1 MKKTKVLIV
10 GGTGLVGRYLSKMLS
25 DKNYEVA
32 HLSSGEWS
40 QTLYPTYY
48 CNYTNSKIDELAVS
62 SADVIIQLAGANIA
76 EKKWTKKRKQI
87 ILDSRVKTT
96 ELIFSAIKYPIK
108 KRTNNL
114 KVFISASAVGYYGAV
129 TTDKVFVEEDQAHN
143 DFLGDVCQKWEQAA
157 DLFNEIGV
165 RTVKIR
171 TGVVLSQSKG
181 ALEKIKKSFKFGT
194 KVILGSGK
202 QFMPW
207 IHIHDLCNIYIKAIE
222 DNTMSGAYN
231 AVAPQYTS
239 YSQFADGLKSVYKNI
254 FLSVKVPAFFLR
266 TILGEMSLIL
276 LEGSRISVNK
286 ILSTGFKYKYPK
298 LQEALEELIIKN
310 KK

>member
-10 GGTGLVGRYLSKMLS
+10 GGTGLVGRYLSKMLN
-25 DKNYEVA
+25 DRNYEIA
-32 HLSSGEWS
+32 HLSSREWS
-40 QTLYPTYY
+40 KTLYPTYY
-48 CNYTNSKIDELAVS
+48 CNYTNHKIDETAVS
-62 SADVIIQLAGANIA
+62 SADVIIHLAGANIA
-76 EKKWTKKRKQI
+76 EKKWTAKRKQT

-96 ELIFSAIKYPIK
+96 ELIFNAIKHPTK
-108 KRTNNL
+108 EKTNHL

-129 TTDKVFVEEDQAHN
+129 TTDKIFVEEDQAHN
-143 DFLGDVCQKWEQAA
+143 DFLGNVCRDWENAA

-171 TGVVLSQSKG
+171 TGVVLSKSKG

-239 YSQFADGLKSVYKNI
+239 YTEFANSLKSVYKKVFLNI
-254 FLSVKVPAFFLR
+254 KVPTFFLR
-266 TILGEMSLIL
+266 MILGEMSLIL
-276 LEGSRISVNK
+276 LEGSRISANK

-298 LQEALEELIIKN
+298 LKEALKELIDN
-310 KK
+310 G